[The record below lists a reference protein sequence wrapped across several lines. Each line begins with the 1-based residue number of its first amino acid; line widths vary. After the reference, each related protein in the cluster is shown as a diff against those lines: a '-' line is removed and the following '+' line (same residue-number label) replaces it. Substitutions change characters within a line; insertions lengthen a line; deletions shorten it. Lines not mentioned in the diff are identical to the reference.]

1 MAMQRTD
8 GLDQRAIDADPAGY
22 AEWQKKAAA
31 AGYNYGPAQAET
43 PTTQPS
49 KDGSGMLASAQQ
61 SPPVAPP
68 AQAAQPA
75 DPKMSAM
82 LQDWYKSYLS
92 SQPKTATAN
101 TTAWQP
107 DQNSTVQGQVANITD
122 ANGPLM
128 QRAETKALQG
138 VNSRGLLNSSIAVGA
153 GQSALYDAA
162 LPIAQQDAGTFAAA
176 GKRNADA
183 ADATSQFNAN
193 SVNRSTSEQSAA
205 GVSGYQQQAGLLS
218 QASLQGADI
227 AAQAQRQAEDI
238 KSRTALQGADI
249 ASQERMQQAGFGQ
262 QQALQAA
269 DIASQERRQ
278 TADLGSRYDLAQM
291 DAQSRAALQAADA
304 ANQQKLQA
312 AQAILQT
319 NLATQAQGVQQ
330 SMQQYDLAVKQAMQ
344 GTDNQTRLQLATLD
358 ANTQA
363 ALAETNNK
371 YRVQLQSSQ
380 SMTASYQSMV
390 DGISR
395 VMVDPNM
402 NAEAKQKAIGNL
414 TTLYNNALGM
424 QSTLT
429 GLNLGQ
435 LLDDGAPPANG
446 ATPDKTIPESGN
458 AWNRLL
464 NEVSGAPTVQAPDDV
479 PYNVGGS

>member
-1 MAMQRTD
+1 MATD
-8 GLDQRAIDADPAGY
+8 
-22 AEWQKKAAA
+22 
-31 AGYNYGPAQAET
+31 
-43 PTTQPS
+43 
-49 KDGSGMLASAQQ
+49 
-61 SPPVAPP
+61 
-68 AQAAQPA
+68 
-75 DPKMSAM
+75 SAM
-82 LQDWYKSYLS
+82 LQDWYKSYMA
-92 SQPKTATAN
+92 SQPKTAAAATTNAA
-101 TTAWQP
+101 TTAWAP
-107 DQNSTVQGQVANITD
+107 DKNSTVQGQVANIT
-122 ANGPLM
+122 AAGGPLM

-138 VNSRGLLNSSIAVGA
+138 ANSRGLLNSSIAVSA

-162 LPIAQQDAGTFAAA
+162 LPMAQQDAVTFAAA

-183 ADATSQFNAN
+183 ADTVSLANAGAANSNAQFNAN
-193 SVNRSTSEQSAA
+193 SQNKATGEQNAA
-205 GVSGYQQQAGLLS
+205 GVSGYQLQAGLLS
-218 QASLQGADI
+218 QAALQGEDLAAATARQVADI
-227 AAQAQRQAEDI
+227 KAQAEFQGRALTAQEQAQIRELQS
-238 KSRTALQGADI
+238 KTALQGTDI

-269 DIASQERRQ
+269 DIASQDKRQ
-278 TADLGSRYDLAQM
+278 AADLGSRYDLAQM
-291 DAQSRAALQAADA
+291 DVASRAALQQADA

-312 AQAILQT
+312 AQATLQT

-330 SMQQYDLAVKQAMQ
+330 SMQQYDLAVKQAMH
-344 GTDNQTRLQLATLD
+344 GTDNESRLKIATLD

-402 NAEAKQKAIGNL
+402 NAAAKQKFIGNL

-435 LLDDGAPPANG
+435 LLSDTPPPSG
-446 ATPDKTIPESGN
+446 GDVPDKTIPESGN
-458 AWNRLL
+458 AWKKLRNK
-464 NEVSGAPTVQAPDDV
+464 
-479 PYNVGGS
+479 